1 MVLIRSSKDKQ
12 LFKPQLIEWF
22 CVRQKLEIR
31 NLGQFTKSQFIEWQI
46 YPSTSSKKKKSV
58 NGIGSP
64 GDKINIIT
72 AFKIHLDAF

>member
-1 MVLIRSSKDKQ
+1 MVLCETKTRNQKSRSAYQKPICWVTNLPINQ
-12 LFKPQLIEWF
+12 L
-22 CVRQKLEIR
+22 
-31 NLGQFTKSQFIEWQI
+31 
-46 YPSTSSKKKKSV
+46 KKKSV